1 MSLPEWNALLCR
13 ELVVDLDVNLK
24 QVLNLARDAAHNVE
38 RPASPLTTFLVGYA
52 AAQRG
57 GSEQDVTDCVNV
69 AAALAARWAT
79 EHPDDSSPAGG

>member
-13 ELVVDLDVNLK
+13 ELGVDLDVNLK

-57 GSEQDVTDCVNV
+57 GSAQDVTDCANL
-69 AAALAARWAT
+69 AATLAARWAA
-79 EHPDDSSPAGG
+79 EHPEEQPGAGG